1 MRALNPERR
10 AVRRMKVWVM
20 EAVRRP
26 VSRSVTAGAPCAP
39 RRIPVLLN
47 EAKNGI
53 QHDDREDRGRVF
65 EIPEE
70 NRQERGDDQYNHLVP
85 ADCRLL
91 ESVNLQAEEA
101 ALTGESQPV
110 EKESKALFGR
120 EVLLADRR
128 NMVYMGTTLT
138 YGHAL
143 AVVTT
148 TGMQTELGKIASGI
162 QNVGREPTPLERRL
176 AQLGRRLAVAAL
188 VLVGLVFALGL
199 ARGEHWKLVL
209 LTAVSMAVAAVPE
222 GLPAVVTIALALG
235 AQRMLKRRALIR
247 RLPAVETLGSV
258 TVICADKTG
267 TLTENRSPRA

>member
-1 MRALNPERR
+1 MKKLSIPRVKVRRGGHTREISARALVP
-10 AVRRMKVWVM
+10 
-20 EAVRRP
+20 
-26 VSRSVTAGAPCAP
+26 GD
-39 RRIPVLLN
+39 IVLL
-47 EAKNGI
+47 EAGN
-53 QHDDREDRGRVF
+53 
-65 EIPEE
+65 
-70 NRQERGDDQYNHLVP
+70 LVP

-91 ESVNLQAEEA
+91 EGVNLQAEEA

-120 EVLLADRR
+120 EVPLADRR

-138 YGHAL
+138 YGHAS

-162 QNVGREPTPLERRL
+162 QSVGREPRPLERRL

-235 AQRMLKRRALIR
+235 AQRMLKRRALMR

-267 TLTENRSPRA
+267 TLTENRMTVAVLDVGGRRTTLPETSISLFWSIFRSKSPFSSCET